1 MLFRSLGDVLAV
13 EGVGY
18 SVTTRGTNPLTYV
31 RIQFAGTDFSSG
43 GPWTLRHYTNQN
55 AFVTKLTSA
64 GVQTW
69 TKWIDKSNS
78 DYGIATDYDTDG
90 NVYLLSKTYDE
101 QDAGQGNW
109 YYRPNVTKLND
120 MGELQWMKTYS
131 WDGTEGSTPVNIL
144 VDSEDK
150 VVIGQHRWRSG
161 YYEYEPIVHRLLPN
175 GDILWNKRW
184 F

>member
-1 MLFRSLGDVLAV
+1 MC
-13 EGVGY
+13 
-18 SVTTRGTNPLTYV
+18 
-31 RIQFAGTDFSSG
+31 SSD
-43 GPWTLRHYTNQN
+43 
-55 AFVTKLTSA
+55 LTSA

-78 DYGIATDYDTDG
+78 DYGIATDYDTDS

-150 VVIGQHRWRSG
+150 VVIGQHRWRVG
-161 YYEYEPIVHRLLPN
+161 NYRYEPIVHRLLPN
-175 GDILWNKRW
+175 GNILWAKKWALDGSEGYGHGLPLDNEDRKSTRLNSSH
-184 F
+184 